1 MKLIAAL
8 AAAAIVGLTAA
19 TPAAAQTQGVT
30 DKEIVIATIQDL
42 SGPLAGYGKQA
53 RNGQQMRVDEI
64 NEAGGVRGRK
74 LRYLVEDNGYD
85 PKKAL
90 LAAQKLSTDDK
101 VFAIISHIGTAANLA
116 AMPIQ
121 FERNVINFVPLTGA
135 RQMFDPIHPLKFS
148 FATPYFDQMR
158 VLVPQLAREKGAK
171 KIGIIYQ
178 DDETGLEMLRGT
190 ETGLKTI
197 GQSLVEKTSFK
208 RGATDFSSQVAKLAA
223 AGCDMVVLGT
233 IIRETVGTV
242 AEARKIGFNPIFI
255 GSSAMYTNLIH
266 QLGGKAVEGV
276 YAVHTVAHP
285 YTDEQSKPV
294 ADWAAKYKARFGEDP
309 TVFSVYGYTAIDMF
323 AKAAE
328 KAGQNLTTEGFI
340 AVMESTTFPPDIFG
354 SPEFRV
360 TKTNRLGINEARMSQ
375 IQNGRW
381 KVISKYVE
389 VRPE

>member
-294 ADWAAKYKARFGEDP
+294 ADWAARAAAACSAATGLSVGLGAAASLLFGDCSSDTTLFGNSASARPDGARKVAFCRDR
-309 TVFSVYGYTAIDMF
+309 SRCSCISASTA
-323 AKAAE
+323 AS
-328 KAGQNLTTEGFI
+328 
-340 AVMESTTFPPDIFG
+340 STCTP
-354 SPEFRV
+354 
-360 TKTNRLGINEARMSQ
+360 
-375 IQNGRW
+375 
-381 KVISKYVE
+381 
-389 VRPE
+389 

>member
-1 MKLIAAL
+1 MKTIAAL
-8 AAAAIVGLTAA
+8 AVAALAGLAMA
-19 TPAAAQTQGVT
+19 DPAAAQTQGVS

-53 RNGQQMRVDEI
+53 RNGLQMRVDEI

-74 LRYLVEDNGYD
+74 LRFLVEDNGYD

-101 VFAIISHIGTAANLA
+101 VFAIVSHIGTAANMA

-121 FERNVINFVPLTGA
+121 FERNVINFLPLSGA
-135 RQMFDPIHPLKFS
+135 RQMFDPFHPLKIA
-148 FATPYFDQMR
+148 FATPYFDQLR
-158 VLVPQLAREKGAK
+158 VFVPQLAKEKGAK
-171 KIGIIYQ
+171 KIGIIYK

-190 ETGLKTI
+190 EAGLKTI
-197 GQSLVEKTSFK
+197 GLSLVEKTSFK

-223 AGCDMVVLGT
+223 AGCDLVVLGT

-242 AEARKIGFNPIFI
+242 AEARKIGFNPTFI

-276 YAVHTVAHP
+276 YAAHTVAHP
-285 YTDEQSKPV
+285 YLDEQSKPV
-294 ADWAAKYKARFGEDP
+294 AEWAARYKAKFGEDP
-309 TVFSVYGYTAIDMF
+309 TVFSAYGYTTLDMF
-323 AKAAE
+323 AKAAD
-328 KAGQNLTTEGFI
+328 KAGQNLTTESFI

-354 SPEFRV
+354 SPEFRI
-360 TKTNRLGINEARMSQ
+360 TKTNRLGINEARLSQ

-381 KVISKYVE
+381 KVTSKYLE

>member
-1 MKLIAAL
+1 MKTIAAL
-8 AAAAIVGLTAA
+8 AAAALAGLALA
-19 TPAAAQTQGVT
+19 TPAAAQTQGVS

-101 VFAIISHIGTAANLA
+101 VFAIISHIGTAANMA

-135 RQMFDPIHPLKFS
+135 RQMFDPFHRLKFA

-178 DDETGLEMLRGT
+178 DDEYGLEVMRGA
-190 ETGLKTI
+190 EAGLKTI
-197 GQSLVEKTSFK
+197 GQALVEKTSFK

-242 AEARKIGFNPIFI
+242 AEARKTGFNPIFI
-255 GSSAMYTNLIH
+255 GPSAMYTNLIH

-285 YTDEQSKPV
+285 YPDEESKAV
-294 ADWAAKYKARFGEDP
+294 VEWASRYKAKFGEDP
-309 TVFSVYGYTAIDMF
+309 TVFSVYGYTAVDMF
-323 AKAAE
+323 AKAAD
-328 KAGQNLTTEGFI
+328 KAGPALTTDSFI
-340 AVMESTTFPPDIFG
+340 AVMESTVFPPDIFG

-360 TKTNRLGINEARMSQ
+360 TKTNRLGINDARMSQ

>member
-101 VFAIISHIGTAANLA
+101 VFAIISHIGTATNLA

-223 AGCDMVVLGT
+223 AGCDVVVLGT

-285 YTDEQSKPV
+285 YPDEQSKPV

-309 TVFSVYGYTAIDMF
+309 TVFSVYGYTAVDMF